1 MGRKRQSDSIRT
13 VAAAIGLSRSSLHR
27 LKMRYGLNLAD
38 KPALAAMLSERNRPK
53 PSKP

>member
-1 MGRKRQSDSIRT
+1 MKR
-13 VAAAIGLSRSSLHR
+13 H
-27 LKMRYGLNLAD
+27 GLNGAD